1 MSPPLPDATSAG
13 ARRRRILTLA
23 LPIIGG
29 MVSQNVLNLVDAYM
43 VGHLGDVS
51 LAAVG
56 AGGFLNFVTTAF
68 ILGVSAGV
76 QAMSARRVGE
86 GRVHETAVPLNGGLL
101 LALGPRG
108 ALVAVPVSRR
118 RRCCTPRSPP
128 TRPWWTRACPT
139 CAGAWWP
146 WRRWP

>member
-1 MSPPLPDATSAG
+1 MSPPLPDTTSAG

-56 AGGFLNFVTTAF
+56 AGGFLNFVTSAF
-68 ILGVSAGV
+68 ILGVSPACRPC
-76 QAMSARRVGE
+76 RRGGW
-86 GRVHETAVPLNGGLL
+86 GRA
-101 LALGPRG
+101 A
-108 ALVAVPVSRR
+108 
-118 RRCCTPRSPP
+118 C
-128 TRPWWTRACPT
+128 TRPPCH
-139 CAGAWWP
+139 
-146 WRRWP
+146 